1 MSPDTLYE
9 KRYVEVAKTSE
20 IEPGQLKHV
29 EIEKKEILI
38 ANIDGK
44 FYSLDD
50 RCSHMNAS
58 LAKGKVI
65 GKDVV
70 CAFHA
75 AKFNIPSGA
84 VVNPAVMSPLPLDQL
99 PPQIKSYFESVGP
112 LMMSIKTYDQKT
124 YGLKIEDGKILVAV

>member
-1 MSPDTLYE
+1 MSSDTLYE
-9 KRYVEVAKTSE
+9 KRYVEVARTNE

-29 EIEKKEILI
+29 EVEKKEILI

-65 GKDVV
+65 GSNVV
-70 CAFHA
+70 CPFHA
-75 AKFNIPSGA
+75 AKFNIPTGGM
-84 VVNPAVMSPLPLDQL
+84 VNPAVMAPLPMDQL
-99 PPQIKSYFESVGP
+99 PQQIKSYYERVGP

>member
-1 MSPDTLYE
+1 MSSDTLYE
-9 KRYVEVAKTSE
+9 KRYVEVAKTNE

-29 EIEKKEILI
+29 EVEKKEILI

-58 LAKGKVI
+58 LAKGRVI
-65 GKDVV
+65 GNDVV

-75 AKFNIPSGA
+75 AKFNISTGGM
-84 VVNPAVMSPLPLDQL
+84 VNPVVMSPLPMDQL
-99 PPQIKSYFESVGP
+99 PPQIKSYYESVGP

>member
-1 MSPDTLYE
+1 MSSDPLYE
-9 KRYVEVAKTSE
+9 KRYIEVAKTNE
-20 IEPGQLKHV
+20 IGPGQLKHV
-29 EIEKKEILI
+29 EVEKKEILI

-65 GKDVV
+65 GSDVV

-75 AKFNIPSGA
+75 AKFNLPTGDM
-84 VVNPAVMSPLPLDQL
+84 VNPAVMAPLPMDQL
-99 PPQIKSYFESVGP
+99 PPQIKSYYESVGP

>member
-1 MSPDTLYE
+1 MSSDTLYE
-9 KRYVEVAKTSE
+9 KRYIEVAKTNE
-20 IEPGQLKHV
+20 IEPSQLKHV
-29 EIEKKEILI
+29 EVEKKEILI

-65 GKDVV
+65 DSDVV

-75 AKFNIPSGA
+75 AKFNISTGSM
-84 VVNPAVMSPLPLDQL
+84 VNPAVMSPLPMDQL
-99 PPQIKSYFESVGP
+99 PPQIKSYYESVGP

>member
-1 MSPDTLYE
+1 MSSDPLYE
-9 KRYVEVAKTSE
+9 KRYIEVAKTNE

-29 EIEKKEILI
+29 EVEKKEILI

-65 GKDVV
+65 GSDVV

-75 AKFNIPSGA
+75 AKFNLPTGHM
-84 VVNPAVMSPLPLDQL
+84 VNPAVMSPLPMDQL
-99 PPQIKSYFESVGP
+99 PPQIKSYYQSVGP

-124 YGLKIEDGKILVAV
+124 YGLKIEDGKIFVAV

>member
-1 MSPDTLYE
+1 MSSSTLYE
-9 KRYVEVAKTSE
+9 KEYIEVAKTNE
-20 IEPGQLKHV
+20 IEPGQLKHI

-38 ANIDGK
+38 ANINGK

-65 GKDVV
+65 GNDVV

-75 AKFNIPSGA
+75 AKFNIPTGSM
-84 VVNPAVMSPLPLDQL
+84 VKPAVMSSLPMDQL
-99 PPQIKSYFESVGP
+99 PQQIKNYFESVGP

-124 YGLKIEDGKILVAV
+124 YGLKIEDGKIFVAV

>member
-1 MSPDTLYE
+1 MTSDTLYE
-9 KRYVEVAKTSE
+9 KRYVEVAKTNE
-20 IEPGQLKHV
+20 IEPGQLMHV
-29 EIEKKEILI
+29 EVEKKEILI

-58 LAKGKVI
+58 LAKGRVI
-65 GKDVV
+65 GSNVV

-75 AKFNIPSGA
+75 AKFNISTGSM
-84 VVNPAVMSPLPLDQL
+84 VNPAVMSPLPMDQL
-99 PPQIKSYFESVGP
+99 PPQIKSYYESVGP
-112 LMMSIKTYDQKT
+112 LMMSIKTYDQKI

>member
-1 MSPDTLYE
+1 MSSDTLYE
-9 KRYVEVAKTSE
+9 KRYVEVAKTNE
-20 IEPGQLKHV
+20 IEPGQLMHV
-29 EIEKKEILI
+29 EVEKKEILI

-58 LAKGKVI
+58 LAKGRVI
-65 GKDVV
+65 GSDIV

-75 AKFNIPSGA
+75 AKFNLSTGGM
-84 VVNPAVMSPLPLDQL
+84 VNPAVMSPLPMDQL
-99 PPQIKSYFESVGP
+99 PPQIKSYYESVGP

-124 YGLKIEDGKILVAV
+124 YGLKIQDGKILVAV

>member
-1 MSPDTLYE
+1 MSSDTLYE
-9 KRYVEVAKTSE
+9 KRYLEVAKTNE
-20 IEPGQLKHV
+20 IGPGQLKHV
-29 EIEKKEILI
+29 EVEKKEILI

-65 GKDVV
+65 GNNVV

-75 AKFNIPSGA
+75 AKFNLSIGGM
-84 VVNPAVMSPLPLDQL
+84 VNPAVMSRLPMDQL
-99 PPQIKSYFESVGP
+99 PQQIKSYFESVGL
-112 LMMSIKTYDQKT
+112 LMMGIKT
-124 YGLKIEDGKILVAV
+124 

>member
-1 MSPDTLYE
+1 MILQFMSSDTLYE
-9 KRYVEVAKTSE
+9 KRYVEVAKTNE

-29 EIEKKEILI
+29 EVEGKEILI
-38 ANIDGK
+38 SNIDGK

-65 GKDVV
+65 GSDVV

-75 AKFNIPSGA
+75 AKFNISTGA
-84 VVNPAVMSPLPLDQL
+84 WLIQL
-99 PPQIKSYFESVGP
+99 SCPHYQWINYLHRSKVI
-112 LMMSIKTYDQKT
+112 MK
-124 YGLKIEDGKILVAV
+124 A

>member
-1 MSPDTLYE
+1 MSSDTLYE
-9 KRYVEVAKTSE
+9 KRYIEVAKTDE
-20 IEPGQLKHV
+20 IGPGQLKHV
-29 EIEKKEILI
+29 EVEKKEILI

-58 LAKGKVI
+58 LAKGRVI
-65 GKDVV
+65 GSDVV

-75 AKFNIPSGA
+75 AKFNLTTGNMI
-84 VVNPAVMSPLPLDQL
+84 NPAVMSPLPMDQL

-124 YGLKIEDGKILVAV
+124 HGIKIEDGKILVAI

>member
-1 MSPDTLYE
+1 MSSDTLYE
-9 KRYVEVAKTSE
+9 KRYVEVAKTNE

-29 EIEKKEILI
+29 EVEKKEILI

-65 GKDVV
+65 GSDVV

-75 AKFNIPSGA
+75 AKFNIPTGGMGQSSHHVPITNGSTA
-84 VVNPAVMSPLPLDQL
+84 P
-99 PPQIKSYFESVGP
+99 
-112 LMMSIKTYDQKT
+112 TDQK
-124 YGLKIEDGKILVAV
+124 LF

>member
-1 MSPDTLYE
+1 MSSDTLYE
-9 KRYVEVAKTSE
+9 KRYVEVAKTNE

-29 EIEKKEILI
+29 EVEKKEILI

-65 GKDVV
+65 GGDVV

-75 AKFNIPSGA
+75 AKFNISSGGM
-84 VVNPAVMSPLPLDQL
+84 VNPAVMSPLPMDQL
-99 PPQIKSYFESVGP
+99 PPQIKSYYESVGP
-112 LMMSIKTYDQKT
+112 IMMSIKTYDQKT

>member
-1 MSPDTLYE
+1 MSSDTLYE
-9 KRYVEVAKTSE
+9 KRYVEVAKTNE

-29 EIEKKEILI
+29 EVEKKEILI

-65 GKDVV
+65 GSDVV

-75 AKFNIPSGA
+75 AKFNISTGNM
-84 VVNPAVMSPLPLDQL
+84 VNPAVMSPLPMDQL
-99 PPQIKSYFESVGP
+99 PPQIKSYYESVGP